1 MRRKFLPNAQL
12 CRFAQSARLCRFALR
27 RIFLMATMLF
37 GLATVSLAEDVIIPT
52 TDEHPFDLTKGTVTS
67 SQTRNWFTDFGL
79 ENMYDGDLVTY
90 TLQNQQDTDYY
101 NVSLEACRNAGT
113 VTVDFNLKSA
123 DGSEVVA
130 TVFNIESTGLV
141 TYTLQTPAMK
151 KGRYT
156 LTLTFHQASNKS
168 WQSARVKRIAFEKP
182 RSLKPGEEIPIVN
195 AEFEDLLTAQDING
209 WTRTGGTSV
218 GQPNLFGNTSAVVHF
233 NYGVGMLSQSVY
245 NLPNGLYML
254 RMNVYDGANNLTG
267 TDAVEQDTYV
277 FLNDRM
283 VPMKTAFDETV
294 GYRNIYRWYEGRE
307 NIYYRRTSD
316 GRWLPTQQVEWNEAL
331 AMAKHFYENCVV
343 MVVIGGKATFGWKK
357 TGDRST
363 RIVFDHVTLTYL
375 SDKTSISEA
384 ECAALEREQV
394 TNDYKARLAEAEQA
408 VRTELA
414 AKRPHAPQ
422 AVIEANATINTDI
435 AYTSNEEYIDALL
448 HLEHLLQRLKLP
460 FYDITLSNAGMLA
473 DQFTSYQ
480 IQTND
485 TVALK
490 ISGTMS
496 DDDLAALMTLD
507 NVMEV
512 DLSDATLTALPRNQ
526 FLYKRLLTWVTLPGQ
541 LESIGNRT
549 FSGCWSLRDVTLPA
563 TLKSI
568 DERAFEGCRSLDRVV
583 IPEGTAVGNKIYDE
597 AGLRSVVLPASM
609 RTVSFGLCSNCS
621 DLIDIQFSGQVVIE
635 ESAFANCTNLRT
647 LHLPEG
653 VEFLMSSCFGGCTAL
668 PSVTLPSTV
677 KYMRAPFHNCKNL
690 KEITCL
696 TIAPPY
702 PADAHIHGDIGD
714 KDFTLFVPQQAVD
727 DYQAAKMW
735 SDFDVVGTPLL
746 PPTLTVTSPLTFDDA
761 FSWPSDYKPDMNMG
775 MIVNYWGG
783 AVGGVLSRGTL
794 TNDCRSMLSM
804 GRMAQ
809 QYNFYNCRSYG
820 NADNMQFFT
829 SLINNGQMRADD
841 VSVELRF
848 NTNNWENIAFPFDVR
863 VSDIEVYYKGE
874 KLPVAD
880 APFVIYGYDARKRA
894 DGDLDNAWVR
904 MTADSTLHA
913 GHGYI
918 WSTLLNGYHAQ
929 LELPMSQFIVH
940 AVQNANKPLFFR
952 SDNVEVKLD
961 KIFSE
966 FAHNRSWNFIGNP
979 YPCFFDSRYMDTTS
993 PIIVWEYQGTVN
1005 ERYTAYSPL
1014 DDNYILHPGQAF
1026 FIQRPLDQE
1035 NVIFDSEGR
1044 QHSLMPRD
1052 YIPAGA
1058 RRAAA
1063 AAQPRQVY
1071 NLLLDSLDRTRFVIN
1086 EAATLDYEP
1095 GRDASKFTSLN
1106 TDAALLYVVRD
1117 GVRYAIDERP
1127 LADGLVHLGLQLPKE
1142 GTYTISLQGNQLPS
1156 LGEGQGVGLID
1167 YETGTE
1173 TDLTA
1178 GAYTFH
1184 AEAGTHDSRFTIR
1197 LCDAPNGIQTIGMDT
1212 EHPSLGEGRGVALF
1226 DLQGRRISQPQKG
1239 IYVKNNKKVIIK

>member
-1 MRRKFLPNAQL
+1 MKKILLLPYIKGFWLTALAL
-12 CRFAQSARLCRFALR
+12 C
-27 RIFLMATMLF
+27 IAT
-37 GLATVSLAEDVIIPT
+37 AALAEDVIIPT
-52 TDEHPFDLTKGTVTS
+52 TDEHPFVLSYGTVTS

-79 ENMYDGDLVTY
+79 ENIYDGDLITY
-90 TLQNQQDTDYY
+90 TLQNQEDINYY

-123 DGSEVVA
+123 DGNEVA
-130 TVFNIESTGLV
+130 STVFNIESTSIA
-141 TYTLQTPAMK
+141 TYTLQTPSMK
-151 KGRYT
+151 KGKYT
-156 LTLTFHQASNKS
+156 LTLTFHQTSNKS
-168 WQSARVKRIAFEKP
+168 WQSARIKRIAFEKAQ
-182 RSLKPGEEIPIVN
+182 SLKPGDEIPIVN
-195 AEFEDLLTAQDING
+195 AEFDDLLTAQDING
-209 WTRTGGTSV
+209 WTRTGGSSV
-218 GQPNLFGNTSAVVHF
+218 GQPNIFGNTSAVVHF
-233 NYGVGMLSQSVY
+233 NYGTGLLSQSVY

-294 GYRNIYRWYEGRE
+294 GYRNIYRWYEGRD
-307 NIYYRRTSD
+307 NIYYRRTAD
-316 GRWLPTQQVEWNEAL
+316 GRWMPTQQVEWNEAL

-343 MVVIGGKATFGWKK
+343 MVVIGGKATFGWQK

-363 RIVFDHVTLTYL
+363 RIVFDHATLTYL

-394 TNDYKARLAEAEQA
+394 TNDYKARLAKTEQA

-422 AVIEANATINTDI
+422 AVIEANAAINADI
-435 AYTSNEEYIDALL
+435 AYTSNEEYIDAIL
-448 HLEHLLQRLKLP
+448 HFEHLLQRLQLP
-460 FYDITLSNAGMLA
+460 FHDITLSSAGTLA
-473 DQFTSYQ
+473 DQFTSYD
-480 IQTND
+480 IQAND
-485 TVALK
+485 TIALK
-490 ISGTMS
+490 LSGTLN
-496 DDDLAALMTLD
+496 DDDLTVLMTLD

-512 DLSDATLTALPRNQ
+512 DFSDATLIALPRNL
-526 FLYKRLLTWVTLPGQ
+526 FLYKRLLTWVTLPQQ

-568 DERAFEGCRSLDRVV
+568 DERAFEVCRSLDRAV
-583 IPEGTAVGNKIYDE
+583 IPEGVTVGNKIYDE

-609 RTVSFGLCSNCS
+609 RTVPFGLCSDCS
-621 DLIDIQFSGQVVIE
+621 DLIDIQFNGQVVIN
-635 ESAFANCTNLRT
+635 ESAFANCINLRT
-647 LHLPEG
+647 LNLPEG
-653 VEFLMSSCFGGCTAL
+653 LEFMMSYCFGSCSAL
-668 PSVTLPSTV
+668 TSVTLPSTL
-677 KYMRAPFHNCKNL
+677 KYVSRPFFNCKNL

-702 PADAHIHGDIGD
+702 PADTHIHGDIGD
-714 KDFTLFVPQQAVD
+714 KGFTLFVPQQAVD
-727 DYQAAKMW
+727 DYQEAKIW
-735 SDFDVVGTPLL
+735 SDFEVVGTDQL
-746 PPTLTVTSPLTFDDA
+746 PPTLSINAPLTFADNA
-761 FSWPSDYKPDMNMG
+761 QWPVGYKPDMNMG

-783 AVGGVLSRGTL
+783 AVGGALSRGTL
-794 TNDCRSMLSM
+794 TNDGQSMLSM

-809 QYNFYNCRSYG
+809 QYNFYNCRNYG

-863 VSDIEVYYKGE
+863 ISDIEVYYKGE
-874 KLPVAD
+874 KHSIAD
-880 APFVIYGYDARKRA
+880 VPLVIYGYDAKKRA
-894 DGDLDNAWVR
+894 EGDLDNAWVR
-904 MTADSTLHA
+904 MTTGSTLHA
-913 GHGYI
+913 GRGYI

-929 LELPMSQFIVH
+929 LELPTSQFIVH
-940 AVQNANKPLFFR
+940 AVQNAHKPMFFR

-1026 FIQRPLDQE
+1026 FIQRPLEQE
-1035 NVIFDSEGR
+1035 SVIFDSEGR
-1044 QHSLMPRD
+1044 QHNLVPRD

-1063 AAQPRQVY
+1063 AAHPRQVF

-1095 GRDASKFTSLN
+1095 GRDASKFTGLN
-1106 TDAALLYVVRD
+1106 ADAALFYVVRD

-1127 LADGLVHLGLQLPKE
+1127 LADGLVHLGLQLSKE
-1142 GTYTISLQGNQLPS
+1142 GAYTISLGDASHLMNN
-1156 LGEGQGVGLID
+1156 EVTLID
-1167 YETGTE
+1167 HETGTE
-1173 TDLTA
+1173 TNLSTD
-1178 GAYTFH
+1178 AYTFH
-1184 AEAGTHDSRFTIR
+1184 AEVGIFDGRFTIR
-1197 LCDAPNGIQTIGMDT
+1197 LGDALNGIQSVMTMPQQTKQIY
-1212 EHPSLGEGRGVALF
+1212 
-1226 DLQGRRISQPQKG
+1226 DLQGRRISSPQKG
-1239 IYVKNNKKVIIK
+1239 LYIQNNKKVIIK